1 MMTAVLLAGISPR
14 SATIWVV
21 LFSMGY
27 ALRSFESF
35 CKHHPP
41 IPKRDPEATK
51 RMVRWMMA
59 DARKEVDHARA

>member
-14 SATIWVV
+14 SATIWLV
-21 LFSMGY
+21 LFGTGY

-35 CKHHPP
+35 LRKYPP

-51 RMVRWMMA
+51 TMLRLMMA
-59 DARKEVDHARA
+59 DARKEVTHVGA